1 MSQIANPYIIDG
13 SQIEEPPSSFFGKL
27 KYLGPGLILS
37 ASIVGSGELIA
48 TTALGAKA
56 GFVALWL
63 ILVSCLVKVMCQIE
77 FGRHAIH
84 SGETTFQAFNQFP
97 GPHFGKGSWSVWI
110 WLILMIVKPLQV
122 GGIIGGVGI
131 AMNLLIPS
139 VSVWTW
145 IVITAPLVSLLI
157 FQGWYSLVEKLSI
170 WMIELFTVFTITCLV
185 AIQATEFAITLPNF
199 LSGFHIFD
207 KLPPEVVAVAIAA
220 FGITGVGGDEIMMY
234 NYWLLEKGY
243 AAKTGPRQ
251 PTDVWLKRAKGWM
264 RVMYL
269 DAFLAMVVYTL
280 MTVAFYL
287 LGAAILHKQG
297 LIPEGYGM
305 ISTLERMY
313 TDSVGPW
320 AGPIFIIGAIF
331 VLFSTLFSALAGW
344 TRLYS
349 DAFGAIGLI
358 DFTNQKQRK
367 RTIAILAWF
376 FPILWAILFMTF
388 KEPVFM
394 VLAGGTITSVIL
406 LLVVLATI
414 QFRFKRL
421 PSELKPSR
429 LYDVALMISI
439 CSILALAVLAVKSSI
454 ETFKQKLPKKNAQTS
469 VTIPQRHP
477 SNEFNT
483 ISMRFPQRISTN
495 LTN

>member
-1 MSQIANPYIIDG
+1 MSEASNPYAIDG
-13 SQIEEPPSSFFGKL
+13 SQIGDPPSSFFGKL

-56 GFVALWL
+56 GFVALWV
-63 ILVSCLVKVMCQIE
+63 ILASCLVKVMCQIE

-97 GPHFGKGSWSVWI
+97 GPHFGKGNWSVWV
-110 WLILMIVKPLQV
+110 WLTLMLVKPLQV

-131 AMNLLIPS
+131 AMNMLVPS
-139 VSVWTW
+139 VPVMWW
-145 IVITAPLVSLLI
+145 VIIVAPIVSLLI

-170 WMIELFTVFTITCLV
+170 AMIGLFTIFTIACLV
-185 AIQATEFAITLPNF
+185 AIQTTEFAIVLPEIV
-199 LSGFHIFD
+199 SGFRIFD
-207 KLPPEVVAVAIAA
+207 KLPPEVLAVAIAA
-220 FGITGVGGDEIMMY
+220 FGITGVGGDEVMMY

-243 AAKTGPRQ
+243 AAKTGPREN
-251 PTDVWLKRAKGWM
+251 TEAWLKRAKGWM

-287 LGAAILHKQG
+287 LGAAVLNKQG
-297 LIPEGYGM
+297 LQPEGYSM
-305 ISTLERMY
+305 ISTLSRMY
-313 TDSVGPW
+313 TDSVGSW
-320 AGPIFIIGAIF
+320 AGPVFTIGAVF

-358 DFTNQKQRK
+358 DFSDPKQRK
-367 RTIAILAWF
+367 RTIAILSWF
-376 FPILWAILFMTF
+376 FPILWAILFKF
-388 KEPVFM
+388 FEEPVFM

-406 LLVVLATI
+406 LLVVMAAI

-421 PSELKPSR
+421 PDDLKPNR
-429 LYDVALMISI
+429 WYDIALIISI
-439 CSILALAVLAVKSSI
+439 LAILALAGLAIKGSVEK
-454 ETFKQKLPKKNAQTS
+454 FQQKRAEKVAL
-469 VTIPQRHP
+469 VG
-477 SNEFNT
+477 
-483 ISMRFPQRISTN
+483 
-495 LTN
+495 